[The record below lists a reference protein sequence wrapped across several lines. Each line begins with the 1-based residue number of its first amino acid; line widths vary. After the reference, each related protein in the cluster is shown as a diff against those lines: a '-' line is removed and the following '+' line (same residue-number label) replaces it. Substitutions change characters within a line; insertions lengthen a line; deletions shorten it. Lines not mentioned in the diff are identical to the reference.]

1 MNPLLRLKTLGQSLW
16 LDNIHRNLLESG
28 ELGRMI
34 REDGICGITSNP
46 TIFEQAI
53 SGGPDYDHALQAL
66 TGRDPGQ
73 SPQELFYAL
82 AVEDIRAAADILLP
96 VYESSG
102 HRDGMVSLE
111 VSPDLAHDTEGTVAE
126 ARALHRRVDRPN
138 LMIKVPATP
147 EGLPAIE
154 RLIAEGINVNV
165 TLLFSVERYRAV
177 AEAYIGG
184 LEARR
189 AGGHKLDRVA
199 SVASFFISRVDGQVD
214 ALLEQKAAAA
224 SSEPARAAILAL
236 RGKAAIANAKMAYQV
251 YREVFASE
259 RFRRLAHAGAHVQRL
274 LWGSTGTKNPD
285 YSDVLYV
292 EELIGPETVNTVPP
306 ATYLAYRDHGSPRV
320 TLTQGV
326 AEARAA
332 LEGVAGLGIDLS
344 AITRALEADGVKK
357 FAQSF
362 HNLLDVIAHKV
373 AGMSP
378 ARASGGTRR
387 G

>member
-1 MNPLLRLKTLGQSLW
+1 MNPLLRLKTLGQSIW

-28 ELGRMI
+28 ELERMI

-53 SGGPDYDHALQAL
+53 NGSPDYDRAMQAL
-66 TGRDPGQ
+66 VARYPGQ
-73 SPQELFYAL
+73 SHQELFYTL
-82 AVEDIRAAADILLP
+82 AVEDIQAAADILLP

-111 VSPDLAHDTEGTVAE
+111 VSPDLAHDTAGTIAE
-126 ARALHRRVDRPN
+126 ARALHRRVDRAN
-138 LMIKVPATP
+138 LMIKVPATL
-147 EGLPAIE
+147 EGLPAVE
-154 RLIAEGINVNV
+154 QLIADGINVNV

-177 AEAYIGG
+177 AEAYIKG

-189 AGGHKLDRVA
+189 NGGHKLDQVA
-199 SVASFFISRVDGQVD
+199 SVASFFISRVDNQVD
-214 ALLEQKAAAA
+214 KLLEQKAAAA
-224 SSEPARAAILAL
+224 PEAERARILAL
-236 RGKAAIANAKMAYQV
+236 RGKAAVANAKMAYQV
-251 YREVFASE
+251 YREMFASA
-259 RFRRLAHAGAHVQRL
+259 RFKALANAGAHVQRL

-285 YSDVLYV
+285 YSDVMYV

-306 ATYLAYRDHGSPRV
+306 ATYLAYRDHGAPQA
-320 TLTQGV
+320 TLTQDL
-326 AEARAA
+326 AEAQAA
-332 LEGVAGLGIDLS
+332 LRDVAAHGIDLA
-344 AITRALEADGVKK
+344 AITRDLEADGVKK

-362 HNLLDVIAHKV
+362 HTLLDAIAHKV

-378 ARASGGTRR
+378 ARASGGTRK

>member
-1 MNPLLRLKTLGQSLW
+1 MNPLLRLKTYGQSIW

-28 ELGRMI
+28 ELERMI

-53 SGGPDYDHALQAL
+53 KSGPEYNAALQML
-66 TGRDPGQ
+66 VGQHPGQ
-73 SPQELFYAL
+73 SAQELFYTL
-82 AVEDIRAAADILLP
+82 AVEDIQAAADILLP

-111 VSPDLAHDTEGTVAE
+111 VSPDLAHDTAGTIAE

-138 LMIKVPATP
+138 LMIKVPATQ

-154 RLIAEGINVNV
+154 QLTADGINVNV

-177 AEAYIGG
+177 TDAYLGG

-189 AGGHKLDRVA
+189 RAGHKLDRIA
-199 SVASFFISRVDGQVD
+199 SVASFFISRVDNQID
-214 ALLEQKAAAA
+214 KMLEQKAAAA
-224 SSEPARAAILAL
+224 PETERAAILGL

-251 YREVFASE
+251 YREVFGSA
-259 RFRRLAHAGAHVQRL
+259 RFKTLANAGAHAQRL

-285 YSDVLYV
+285 YSDVLYI

-306 ATYLAYRDHGSPRV
+306 ATYLAYRDHGAPRV

-326 AEARAA
+326 PEAQAVLKNVAA
-332 LEGVAGLGIDLS
+332 LGIDLD
-344 AITRALEADGVKK
+344 AVTDELEADGVKK

-362 HNLLDVIAHKV
+362 HSLLDVIQHKV
-373 AGMSP
+373 ADLLP
-378 ARASGGTRR
+378 ARASGGTRK

>member
-1 MNPLLRLKTLGQSLW
+1 MNPLLRLKTYGQSIW

-28 ELGRMI
+28 ELERMI

-53 SGGPDYDHALQAL
+53 NGSPDYDTALQAL
-66 TGRDPGQ
+66 VAHSPGQ
-73 SPQELFYAL
+73 SPQELFYTL
-82 AVEDIRAAADILLP
+82 AVEDIQAAADILLP

-111 VSPDLAHDTEGTVAE
+111 VSPELAHDTAGTIAE
-126 ARALHRRVDRPN
+126 ARALHKRVDRAN
-138 LMIKVPATP
+138 LMIKVPATR
-147 EGLPAIE
+147 EGLPAIQQ
-154 RLIAEGINVNV
+154 LIAEGINVNV
-165 TLLFSVERYRAV
+165 TLLFAVDRYRAV
-177 AEAYIGG
+177 AEAYLAG

-189 AGGHKLDRVA
+189 DSGHKQNDVA
-199 SVASFFISRVDGQVD
+199 SVASFFISRVDNQVD
-214 ALLEQKAAAA
+214 KLLEQKAAAA
-224 SSEPARAAILAL
+224 PEGERAAILAL
-236 RGKAAIANAKMAYQV
+236 RGKAAIANAKLAYQI
-251 YREVFASE
+251 YREMFGSG
-259 RFRRLAHAGAHVQRL
+259 RFRALAHAGAHAQRL

-306 ATYLAYRDHGSPRV
+306 GTYLAYRDHGDPHV
-320 TLTQGV
+320 TLTQG
-326 AEARAA
+326 AGEAREV
-332 LEGVAGLGIDLS
+332 LQRIAGLGIDLA
-344 AITRALEADGVKK
+344 AITRELEADGVKK

-362 HNLLDVIAHKV
+362 HTLLDVIAKKV

-387 G
+387 S